1 MLLPEHTFGELI
13 PGPDLP
19 ESVTSYR
26 AKMLA
31 AENDET
37 VTTEQFDAFRR
48 VGLTMSPRQDGRF
61 DGRVVNQLIAIK
73 RAGRQVR
80 PLARRV
86 VFLRAYYLLFPVS
99 ADKLQQA
106 LSDMTPMIEGA
117 ARKLARMSRWGRS
130 PGTQRFRHAP
140 LPRVKEW
147 EALLRGASPELID
160 AWAPGWYAMA
170 RDAIPA
176 YYAPRVSPLDDIPL
190 EEQVLLLAIVD
201 LNRRRAEADTVRT

>member
-13 PGPDLP
+13 PASGLP
-19 ESVTSYR
+19 ESIRPYR
-26 AKMLA
+26 ARMLA
-31 AENDET
+31 AENDEM
-37 VTTEQFDAFRR
+37 VTTAQLRAFRR
-48 VGLTMSPRQDGRF
+48 VGLIVPPGEDGTF

-73 RAGRQVR
+73 RAGREVR

-86 VFLRAYYLLFPVS
+86 VFLRGYHLLFPVS

-106 LSDMTPMIEGA
+106 LIDMAPTVEGA

-130 PGTQRFRHAP
+130 SGSGYLRQPP
-140 LPRVKEW
+140 PPRVKEW
-147 EALLRGASPELID
+147 EGLLRGALPELVE
-160 AWAPGWYAMA
+160 AWATGWYAMA

-190 EEQVLLLAIVD
+190 EEQVLVLAILD
-201 LNRRRAEADTVRT
+201 LSRRQFELRASAR